1 MKNLLFMNIA
11 LNKMKD
17 MEFIKKI
24 LTIIMYILA
33 GGAAFSG
40 LFLLIGMTIQL
51 ATLPGAVIFFG
62 ILFTLAI
69 GVVFY
74 IVTHTILIRAVE
86 VRDIQ
91 LDEYPILTLISK
103 LIKVVGEVYIS
114 FMLPSSIA
122 IGILIIITGAD
133 YSIYNLLDPF
143 MYIGFFEMIGYGV
156 NVLDGFLIIFI
167 GVMTSLVAFFT
178 SYGIAEI
185 IGLVKD
191 IAKKSKK

>member
-178 SYGIAEI
+178 SYGIAEL